1 MFTLS
6 TLNYEYN
13 ALEPVIDEATMRL
26 HHTKHHQTYL
36 DKLNASLE
44 SQPDLAGKSVEDL
57 LVDLNAVP
65 ETARTAIKNNGGGFY
80 NHNLW
85 WESLTPVG
93 SNENNLPEK
102 LAGELTATFG
112 SVDEFKAKMK
122 TEGLNRFGSGW
133 VWLVKD
139 QTGRLIITSTTN
151 QDSPLSVGQKP
162 LLGIDLWEH
171 SYYLQY
177 QNRRADYLD
186 ALWSIIN
193 WKKVAELAN
202 I

>member
-1 MFTLS
+1 MFTLP

-44 SQPDLAGKSVEDL
+44 SQPDLASKSVGDL
-57 LVDLNAVP
+57 LIDLNAVP
-65 ETARTAIKNNGGGFY
+65 EAVRASVKNNGGGFY

-85 WESLTPVG
+85 WEILTPVG
-93 SNENNLPEK
+93 SNENTLPEK
-102 LAGELTATFG
+102 LAEELTTTFG
-112 SVDEFKAKMK
+112 SLDEFKAKMK

-133 VWLVKD
+133 VWLVRNQD
-139 QTGRLIITSTTN
+139 GQLAITSTAN
-151 QDSPLSVGQKP
+151 QDSPLSIGQKP

-171 SYYLQY
+171 AYYLKY
-177 QNRRADYLD
+177 QNRRAEYLD

-193 WKKVAELAN
+193 WKKVGELAN